1 MSDPENKKLKKFCE
15 DPLGIRNP
23 CTSNSIE
30 KSFPDDKFSEV
41 DQKGFL
47 TINSFMSDK
56 HSSEKH
62 HIEKSISITKLF
74 ESGLPTKEDYARFY
88 FSEKLDVLD
97 CEKIAKLAEEYK
109 IRFETLCVDKAQKMK
124 SLIINEYGK
133 IRGLKTVPLRSIFS
147 FDFGTKIRK
156 VIKREN
162 ITISRNTLNRVKN
175 EIDKYKSTQK
185 TLVDAHEESYNK
197 IFTFINEHLEF
208 SEYIE
213 SKKTGKFKISDIKIS
228 SSTGELELRS
238 WLIENLRYAFPNKLE
253 IPLDNNLLSWFLF
266 GDSPSY
272 AEQSF
277 VNFKLITS
285 EVYKR
290 FEFRDLLGIDYR
302 VSKLTIRDFEKKG
315 IEINQSNL
323 NSLQQKV
330 TYLIYEY
337 VLYKEHD
344 KPYASDTTEYGIEVG
359 RVYWTPEY
367 FVIRVVF
374 FSTTESN
381 NGEIK
386 DFKTIGDDSGIEKIQ
401 RNLRQGYGFGKTYL
415 DLLRYVEDL
424 YNNRPTNSDIEVFN
438 DALKTLEVYDEIY
451 FLRSKARGIELGEY
465 DSDFERIVH
474 HYLISEISPL
484 FVHDVPIVE
493 AIGKREIVLKDEN
506 GNDVTKRIH
515 YAFHYDCYL
524 KLTNELR
531 ECFGLDKRWRAIGVE
546 AQGSYWHGQDYPIHI
561 ERDKFKRAI
570 SEQEDIIE
578 IEIWDNIDQNLW
590 ISEFIRQINEQA
602 GTEINE
608 DDLLKVKKNFND
620 FKNY

>member
-1 MSDPENKKLKKFCE
+1 MSDHENNKLKKFCI
-15 DPLGIRNP
+15 DPLGIQTP
-23 CTSNSIE
+23 CTKNSIE
-30 KSFPDDKFSEV
+30 IYIPDVKFTECKQKDFMNVKSFMVDNRSTDK
-41 DQKGFL
+41 
-47 TINSFMSDK
+47 NYN
-56 HSSEKH
+56 
-62 HIEKSISITKLF
+62 EKSISKIKLF
-74 ESGLPTKEDYARFY
+74 ESGLPKKEDYVSFY
-88 FSEKLDVLD
+88 FGKNIEVLD
-97 CEKIAKLAEEYK
+97 DKQITKLSEHYK
-109 IRFETLCVDKAQKMK
+109 NKFEMLCVDKAQKMK
-124 SLIINEYGK
+124 
-133 IRGLKTVPLRSIFS
+133 RSIFS

-162 ITISRNTLNRVKN
+162 ITLSRNTLNRVKN
-175 EIDKYKSTQK
+175 EIDKYRTTQK
-185 TLVDAHEESYNK
+185 TLVDIYEESYNK
-197 IFTFINEHLEF
+197 IYGFINEHLEF

-213 SKKTGKFKISDIKIS
+213 SKKTGKFKISDIKIFNS
-228 SSTGELELRS
+228 KGELELRS
-238 WLIENLRYAFPNKLE
+238 WLIENLRYTFPNKLE

-266 GDSPSY
+266 GDSPGY
-272 AEQSF
+272 AEQSL

-290 FEFRDLLGIDYR
+290 FELRDLLGIDYR
-302 VSKLTIRDFEKKG
+302 VSKLTLRDFEKKG
-315 IEINQSNL
+315 IEINQSDL
-323 NSLQQKV
+323 NFLQQKV

-337 VLYKEHD
+337 ILYKEHD

-359 RVYWTPEY
+359 RVYWTPDY
-367 FVIRVVF
+367 FVIRAVF
-374 FSTTESN
+374 FATTESN

-415 DLLRYVEDL
+415 DLLRYVENL
-424 YNNRPTNSDIEVFN
+424 YDHRTTDSDIEVFK
-438 DALKTLEVYDEIY
+438 DAIKVLEEYDEIY
-451 FLRSKARGIELGEY
+451 FLRSKARGTELGEY
-465 DSDFERIVH
+465 DSDFERTVH

-506 GNDVTKRIH
+506 GIDVIKRIH

-524 KLTNELR
+524 KMTSELR
-531 ECFGLDKRWRAIGVE
+531 ECFGLDKRWRAIAVE

-602 GTEINE
+602 GTQ
-608 DDLLKVKKNFND
+608 LTAND
-620 FKNY
+620 FTIIRNYLGN